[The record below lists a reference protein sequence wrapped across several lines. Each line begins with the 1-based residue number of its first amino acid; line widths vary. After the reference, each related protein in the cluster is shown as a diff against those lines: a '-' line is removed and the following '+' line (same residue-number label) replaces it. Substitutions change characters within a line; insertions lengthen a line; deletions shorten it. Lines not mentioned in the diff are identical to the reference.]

1 MFTNSTQIFLN
12 FAYHNGILQE
22 FDTDFEIIFKCMSGA
37 TTENGKFIMPL
48 KEKLSYDDS
57 LGRCDSEGF
66 AICLDFIKSCIQG
79 KKRQLKLTKNC

>member
-1 MFTNSTQIFLN
+1 
-12 FAYHNGILQE
+12 
-22 FDTDFEIIFKCMSGA
+22 MSGA